1 MTGTHGGNQSKAY
14 LYLGN
19 SYGSGS
25 TFVVYP
31 LHGSKPLREIT
42 RSWGVYAMAIDSWG
56 DVYTTD
62 GNPDSGTITA
72 YTPGGE
78 NVLLTIYVDAAQ
90 ALAFDGSGNLFAAL
104 PVGIVEFAA
113 RRTKRLRSF
122 GGKDAT
128 DGEALAFD
136 RSGNLYLASVKA
148 HGSIAVYAP
157 GKNDPFRRITDGI
170 RTPVALSFDKSGDL
184 FAANCPGCYAEKGR
198 GFVSE
203 YAPGSSKPQ
212 RVLRKGIETPDA
224 LAVGRGGLLFVAND
238 PSLRPGV
245 VKPGWI
251 SVFASSGTS
260 PVRKITKGIKGVRS
274 LTVDAEGYL
283 YVESSWT
290 NEQAILVFTPDG
302 SRLVRKITDGVKSP
316 SAVAVGK

>member
-1 MTGTHGGNQSKAY
+1 MTGAHAGNQSKAY

-31 LHGSKPLREIT
+31 LHGSKPSREIT
-42 RSWGVYAMAIDSWG
+42 RSWGVYAMAIDPLG

-72 YTPGGE
+72 YTPGGK

-104 PVGIVEFAA
+104 PVGIAEFAA

-122 GGKDAT
+122 GGKDAV

-136 RSGNLYLASVKA
+136 RSGNLYLASVKGR
-148 HGSIAVYAP
+148 GSIAVYAP
-157 GKNDPFRRITDGI
+157 GGNDPFRRITDGI
-170 RTPVALSFDKSGDL
+170 RTPVALSFDKSDDL
-184 FAANCPGCYAEKGR
+184 FAANCPGCYAEKGS
-198 GFVSE
+198 GSVSE
-203 YAPGSSKPQ
+203 YAPGGAKPQ
-212 RVLRKGIETPDA
+212 RVLKKGIETPDA
-224 LAVGRGGLLFVAND
+224 LAVGRGLLFVAND

-251 SVFASSGTS
+251 SVYASSGTS

-274 LTVDAEGYL
+274 LTVDAKGYL

-290 NEQAILVFTPDG
+290 NEHAILVFTPNG

-316 SAVAVGK
+316 SAVAVSQ